1 MDNEIIELHPPLVTF
16 ASIDYDENPP
26 TTQNPPP
33 PPPYDHKSRDP
44 NPNLVVVNRN
54 DLESILVSKGGTAAA
69 QAAAQQAAAA
79 NAAAAAAA
87 QAAQSAQNYR
97 QPIQPRGQHHRVSKI
112 LEIYGMIYR
121 QYLCIE
127 ISIYLL
133 LYLLAT
139 QFHF

>member
-16 ASIDYDENPP
+16 ASIDYDGDPP
-26 TTQNPPP
+26 PVQNPPP
-33 PPPYDHKSRDP
+33 PAPYDHKSRDP

-69 QAAAQQAAAA
+69 QAAAQAA

-87 QAAQSAQNYR
+87 AQNYR

-133 LYLLAT
+133 YIY
-139 QFHF
+139 

>member
-16 ASIDYDENPP
+16 ASIDYDGDPP
-26 TTQNPPP
+26 PVQNPPP
-33 PPPYDHKSRDP
+33 PAPYDHKSRDP

-97 QPIQPRGQHHRVSKI
+97 QPIQPRGQHHRVSKKNI
-112 LEIYGMIYR
+112 R
-121 QYLCIE
+121 QIIFYMEWFIDNFKLSVYLFE
-127 ISIYLL
+127 ISIY
-133 LYLLAT
+133 YFT
-139 QFHF
+139 